1 MLGFVVWF
9 SVLLRM
15 NFLFLNLSNFSK
27 QTSKHKSML
36 VGVWEKG
43 GGRGG
48 GYALSNLI
56 QQVKD
61 IFITTEHKTNNV
73 GLNVE

>member
-1 MLGFVVWF
+1 
-9 SVLLRM
+9 
-15 NFLFLNLSNFSK
+15 
-27 QTSKHKSML
+27 ML

-73 GLNVE
+73 GLNVELKQKFHNCIFKEFRSFCSMLLNL